1 MELSIPRD
9 ISVNLQGVP
18 GITVTCTADSHEPKF
33 IAQFFKRPSG
43 KFAGEWTCQ
52 ARCFVV
58 LEGDDVVYKNIDLH
72 GANKPETDR
81 DMRQSYELKC
91 ELCRLD
97 VTRRAEKMHA
107 LLDELET
114 KGLRTVPLRALAAFL
129 K

>member
-1 MELSIPRD
+1 MEMNIPRD
-9 ISVNLQGVP
+9 TSVNLQGFP

-52 ARCFVV
+52 TGRFVV
-58 LEGDDVVYKNIDLH
+58 LEGDDVVYKNIDPH
-72 GANKPETDR
+72 GANKPEADR
-81 DMRQSYELKC
+81 EMRHSYELKC

-97 VTRRAEKMHA
+97 VTRRAEKMHP

-114 KGLRTVPLRALAAFL
+114 KGIRSLPLGALAAFL
-129 K
+129 R